1 MKGRENDK
9 RDEKGLKEHQIEVAT
24 EQESKK
30 KKQQTVIK
38 QHVQIRHRRAP
49 AARRNG
55 TNIHFNPLM
64 HLIKQT

>member
-30 KKQQTVIK
+30 KKTNCYQTTRPDQTQK
-38 QHVQIRHRRAP
+38 SSCSLSQWNQH
-49 AARRNG
+49 
-55 TNIHFNPLM
+55 PL
-64 HLIKQT
+64 QPTYASD